1 VKIFPATIS
10 HRRVLAVRRIGNTN
24 ANVATGD
31 EIRAGGVDLG
41 IPAQELLHGEGVP
54 VAIDDVPAG
63 IADFDSVEEV
73 AYLLI

>member
-1 VKIFPATIS
+1 MS
-10 HRRVLAVRRIGNTN
+10 HRRVLAEHRTGNTN
-24 ANVATGD
+24 ANVPTGD
-31 EIRAGGVDLG
+31 EIRAGGVDIG

-63 IADFDSVEEV
+63 IADLDSVEEV